1 MEFNHISVLLNESV
15 EALNIKP
22 DGVYVDC
29 TAGGGGHSNE
39 ILSHLNENGK
49 MYLFDRD
56 PDAVS
61 VLTER
66 FKGDKRVTIIHD
78 NYCNIKRNEAE

>member
-1 MEFNHISVLLNESV
+1 MEFNHISVLLQESV
-15 EALNIKP
+15 DALNIKP

-29 TAGGGGHSNE
+29 TAGGGGHSAE

-56 PDAVS
+56 PDAIS

-66 FKGDKRVTIIHD
+66 FKGGER
-78 NYCNIKRNEAE
+78 